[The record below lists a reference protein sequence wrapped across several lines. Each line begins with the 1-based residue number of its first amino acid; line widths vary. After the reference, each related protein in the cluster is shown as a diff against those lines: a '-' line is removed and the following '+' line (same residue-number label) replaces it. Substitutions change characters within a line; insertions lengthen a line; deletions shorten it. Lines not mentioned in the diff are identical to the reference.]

1 MALATT
7 CTDEAYCDPSLHF
20 TAGSHKGSG
29 SCSCESPKYLDSGKC
44 YPKCSKVFLT
54 SVPITGISWLTVLV
68 SSRIRILNGE
78 LWALAIWKGM
88 YVLAVM

>member
-1 MALATT
+1 MLP
-7 CTDEAYCDPSLHF
+7 EVLE
-20 TAGSHKGSG
+20 GV
-29 SCSCESPKYLDSGKC
+29 LDVC
-44 YPKCSKVFLT
+44 
-54 SVPITGISWLTVLV
+54 VPITGISWLTVLV